1 MQYKVVA
8 KRYGDSVEL
17 SVEGPTPKQALE
29 AARRE
34 ANVIFGYRDGDAVK
48 PTVTVKPET
57 DKDKD

>member
-17 SVEGPTPKQALE
+17 SVEGSTPKSALE

-34 ANVIFGYRDGDAVK
+34 ANTIFGYKDGDAVK
-48 PTVTVKPET
+48 PTVTVKPEI
-57 DKDKD
+57 DKD